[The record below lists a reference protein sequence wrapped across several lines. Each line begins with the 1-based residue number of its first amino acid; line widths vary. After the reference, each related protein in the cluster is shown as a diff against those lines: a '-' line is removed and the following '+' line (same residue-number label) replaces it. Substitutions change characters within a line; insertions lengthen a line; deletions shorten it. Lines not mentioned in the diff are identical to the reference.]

1 MKAPDIIYL
10 QTCGSC
16 PNYKID
22 IKECENNCRFED
34 LAEVTWSQER
44 INETDRVYFS
54 EESVLDLLTTAY
66 FHSYL
71 NTDMGWD
78 ECKAKAE
85 KDARYMIN
93 RLKGGKE

>member
-10 QTCGSC
+10 QTCGDCCNHELC
-16 PNYKID
+16 P
-22 IKECENNCRFED
+22 KECEECNFDD
-34 LAEVTWSQER
+34 LAEVSWCKDK
-44 INETDRVYFS
+44 IFDTDRVYFS
-54 EESVLDLLTTAY
+54 EEAVLDLLTTAY

-71 NTDMGWD
+71 DTDMGWD

-85 KDARYMIN
+85 KVARCMIN